1 MRHRKR
7 GRKFTKSKDQ
17 QKALLRNLSSSLI
30 IKEKVITTEA
40 KSKELRSFV
49 EKSITRAKKDTL
61 ANQRLLLKNFSQEA
75 VKKLLKDLG
84 PRYKNRFGGYT
95 KITKI
100 SPRKGN
106 GAKMVV
112 IELIK

>member
-17 QKALLRNLSSSLI
+17 RKALLRSLASSLI
-30 IKEKVITTEA
+30 IKEKITITEA
-40 KSKELRSFV
+40 KAKELRSFV
-49 EKSITRAKKDTL
+49 EKSITRSKKDTL
-61 ANQRLLLKNFSQEA
+61 VNQRLLLKNFSNKV

-84 PRYKNRFGGYT
+84 PRYKNRSGGYT
-95 KITKI
+95 RITKI
-100 SPRKGN
+100 SPRKSD
-106 GAKMVV
+106 GAKMAV